1 MSVAFSFESWLQVR
15 GLRQYLSFSGLSFRV
30 NRVAFLS
37 LVDSV
42 FICSMLVRAERQW
55 WSSIGDGHR
64 RR

>member
-1 MSVAFSFESWLQVR
+1 M
-15 GLRQYLSFSGLSFRV
+15 